1 MTNVVDAKKIHEL
14 KEKMNQIQIENLMEE
29 VNNAKF
35 AGNLPELRQKLE
47 ELRHTMNEKT
57 YKESNEVAVFLE
69 NATDA
74 LKLMEKIE
82 KAWKRFNIPFV
93 PNSLPSLQTSLLY
106 IHKLKEKSLKFDGA
120 FTAEDEKRLKKT
132 IKDVQDLEAKYLGKS
147 DRGISIQVVNSNSS
161 IAILG
166 VLVAIAAIML
176 FFLLV
181 NNKKCCG

>member
-14 KEKMNQIQIENLMEE
+14 KEKMNQIQIENLMGE

-35 AGNLPELRQKLE
+35 ARNLPELRQKLE
-47 ELRHTMNEKT
+47 ELRHKMKEKM
-57 YKESNEVAVFLE
+57 YKESNEVTAFLE

-82 KAWKRFNIPFV
+82 KAWKKFDIPFV
-93 PNSLPSLQTSLLY
+93 PNSLPSLQKSLLH
-106 IHKLKEKSLKFDGA
+106 IQKLKEESLNFDGA

-132 IKDVQDLEAKYLGKS
+132 IKDVQDLEAKYLGKA
-147 DRGISIQVVNSNSS
+147 DRGI
-161 IAILG
+161 AILVS
-166 VLVAIAAIML
+166 VLVAIAAISL

-181 NNKKCCG
+181 DNSKCCG